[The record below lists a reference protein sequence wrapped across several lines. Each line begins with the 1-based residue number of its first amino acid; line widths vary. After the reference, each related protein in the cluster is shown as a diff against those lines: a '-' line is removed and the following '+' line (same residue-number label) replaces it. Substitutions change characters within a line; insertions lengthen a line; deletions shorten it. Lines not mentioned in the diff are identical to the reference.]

1 MAVQTGLDSVLVSW
15 TAPSPA
21 PTRGYQIAT
30 ANTEDTTTGTTLVL
44 TLYQPGNHIVEVL
57 PLSQH
62 LPHQP
67 VSVQATVRGEVHSF
81 TFYNNY
87 SACAGVMAPRISVAP

>member
-1 MAVQTGLDSVLVSW
+1 MTAGGASISNLMAVQTGLSSVLVSW

-21 PTRGYQIAT
+21 PTRGYQITT
-30 ANTEDTTTGTTLVL
+30 ANTEDTTTIETTHVL
-44 TLYQPGNHIVEVL
+44 TLSQPGYYTIQVQ

-67 VSVQATVRGEVHSF
+67 ETVLEAVRGF
-81 TFYNNY
+81 
-87 SACAGVMAPRISVAP
+87 